1 MTEEEKNFAIKIN
14 LDKAKKK
21 TVIPIVL
28 IIISLLTYIMPLLFG
43 EFDFGIFF
51 EIISLVFLIISRT
64 YMSKYDVDKSKRYI
78 ICSMLSIGWILI
90 YDIMYFIFSI
100 QSSIDFIFM
109 GYEFF
114 WTEMLSILY
123 LFFLFVI
130 ERDIAK
136 ADNPVK
142 YKESTDWFY
151 EKYEENE
158 K

>member
-28 IIISLLTYIMPLLFG
+28 IIISLLTYIMPLLLG

-130 ERDIAK
+130 ERNIAK

-151 EKYEENE
+151 EKYDENE

>member
-1 MTEEEKNFAIKIN
+1 MTEEEKDFAIKIN

-100 QSSIDFIFM
+100 QNSIDFIFM

-123 LFFLFVI
+123 LFFLFII

>member
-28 IIISLLTYIMPLLFG
+28 IIISLLTYIMPLLLG

-151 EKYEENE
+151 EKYDENE

>member
-1 MTEEEKNFAIKIN
+1 
-14 LDKAKKK
+14 
-21 TVIPIVL
+21 
-28 IIISLLTYIMPLLFG
+28 MPLLLG

-100 QSSIDFIFM
+100 QSSVDFIFF